1 MAKPNYAFEK
11 RQREL
16 AKKRKKE
23 EKASRKAQG
32 RPDVP
37 EGTETGEAGETAG
50 VGAVESG
57 DRPASVETSDDTAS
71 GRG

>member
-23 EKASRKAQG
+23 EKASRKASPSQQDDA
-32 RPDVP
+32 PDHSAQRG
-37 EGTETGEAGETAG
+37 EGAGQNPSPAG
-50 VGAVESG
+50 DGQPRE
-57 DRPASVETSDDTAS
+57 D
-71 GRG
+71 